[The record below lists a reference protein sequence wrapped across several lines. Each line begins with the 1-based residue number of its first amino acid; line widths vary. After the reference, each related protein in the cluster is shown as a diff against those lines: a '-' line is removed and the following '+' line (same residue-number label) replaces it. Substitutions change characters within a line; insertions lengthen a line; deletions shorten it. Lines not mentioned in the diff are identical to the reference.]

1 MFYASPLFLKTLSNI
16 DSMIYDIINDDI
28 SDENIVNTL
37 NESHATFWNN
47 HDETHDY
54 HRSISVYVSCIN
66 QVLGSNNCVDYIWD
80 KKTAKKFE
88 LESVNEYQPVHV
100 AAIWGDPG
108 TGKSSY
114 LRMIIESFNPAEVLY
129 TYVSLT
135 EVNEEKGFSKLFAD
149 RWISTI
155 SLSRFLEI
163 RVS

>member
-28 SDENIVNTL
+28 SDENVVNTL

-80 KKTAKKFE
+80 EKTAKKF
-88 LESVNEYQPVHV
+88 
-100 AAIWGDPG
+100 
-108 TGKSSY
+108 
-114 LRMIIESFNPAEVLY
+114 FN
-129 TYVSLT
+129 
-135 EVNEEKGFSKLFAD
+135 N
-149 RWISTI
+149 
-155 SLSRFLEI
+155 
-163 RVS
+163 